1 MRYLEIHLLLVHSD
15 TVQTHEAFAEANEN
29 KEQKNQNNNNNKNPP
44 ETSLK
49 EGTHYQVQ
57 REKKENRRALLKRT
71 FHDDENVLY

>member
-49 EGTHYQVQ
+49 EGTH
-57 REKKENRRALLKRT
+57 
-71 FHDDENVLY
+71 